1 MTRWLLAWEMGHGL
15 GHLAGLMAVRRQALL
30 HGIEPVIASSNPLP
44 ESVAVPEGC
53 RFLLAPTWPVLAQ
66 QLTGTSSM
74 TELLFEQ
81 GFAAPH
87 ALAARVQRWRDLF
100 DVVAPSAVITD
111 HAPTALLTAR
121 ALGIP
126 AVQLGT
132 GFAIPPVSE
141 GNTLPAFR
149 DWESPNMQ
157 RMAHAESAISEALRH
172 AATLTGLPLARRTAA
187 LYNAPAVISVRC
199 QCWIITCRPFGA
211 TPRTIAGH
219 LNS

>member
-1 MTRWLLAWEMGHGL
+1 MNE
-15 GHLAGLMAVRRQALL
+15 
-30 HGIEPVIASSNPLP
+30 ENPAELQ
-44 ESVAVPEGC
+44 S
-53 RFLLAPTWPVLAQ
+53 VLAADLDRAVLEARARSQ
-66 QLTGTSSM
+66 AEKDLPTLTKAELA
-74 TELLFEQ
+74 ELLFEQ

-157 RMAHAESAISEALRH
+157 RMAHAAEHGSQ
-172 AATLTGLPLARRTAA
+172 
-187 LYNAPAVISVRC
+187 
-199 QCWIITCRPFGA
+199 QCDKPV
-211 TPRTIAGH
+211 
-219 LNS
+219 